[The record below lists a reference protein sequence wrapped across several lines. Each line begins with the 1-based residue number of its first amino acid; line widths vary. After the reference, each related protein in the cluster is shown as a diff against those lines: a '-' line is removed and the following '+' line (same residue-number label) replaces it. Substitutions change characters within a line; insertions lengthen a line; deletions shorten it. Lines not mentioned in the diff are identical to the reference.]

1 MITRKQLLKTLLPG
15 LNKLFGLKYRRLK
28 SGENM
33 NYADVVPR
41 KSHADFVNPS
51 FESLVRK
58 YFYQRGYLRTEA
70 PRLET
75 VVNKPYAGS
84 GGKEFPLGNRRYG
97 RRRYYVENKGTV
109 TVKLDERVL
118 GYVHTDDSF
127 TFAIP
132 PFQGDQALLNRL
144 FPSFALFSD
153 SRRGGVVLMMR
164 KHWSDSKIAHPVF
177 GGLRVKLNDLTL
189 HESCGYHVEV
199 KHLDRKLTKQIRDK
213 YDNELKAARGFFMA
227 ASAENILNDMKESAF
242 SVYRDRD
249 MYMKIVNHAERY
261 ITNAY
266 GWRRNWLDRID
277 MHRIDMHRKEI
288 FDNAKSNTL
297 DTIYREEGAFATK
310 ILEAGQPIPSGNWGF
325 TVHIHKPLL

>member
-1 MITRKQLLKTLLPG
+1 MITRKQLLKELLPG

-28 SGENM
+28 PGENM
-33 NYADVVPR
+33 NYADVFPR

-51 FESLVRK
+51 FETLVRR
-58 YFYQRGYLRTEA
+58 YFYQTEA

-84 GGKEFPLGNRRYG
+84 GGKEFPLGHRRYG

-109 TVKLDERVL
+109 TIKLDERVL

-144 FPSFALFSD
+144 FPSFSLFSD
-153 SRRGGVVLMMR
+153 SRRGGVVLMMK
-164 KHWSDSKIAHPVF
+164 KHWSDSKISHPVF

-189 HESCGYHVEV
+189 HESCGYHIEV
-199 KHLDRKLTKQIRDK
+199 IHLDRKLTKQIRDK

-227 ASAENILNDMKESAF
+227 ASAENILNDMKEGAF
-242 SVYRDRD
+242 SIDQD
-249 MYMKIVNHAERY
+249 MYTKIVLQAHRSHKYFANP
-261 ITNAY
+261 Y
-266 GWRRNWLDRID
+266 GWRRNLTDKID
-277 MHRIDMHRKEI
+277 MHRSEI
-288 FDNAKSNTL
+288 FDNAKSHVL
-297 DTIYREEGAFATK
+297 DTIYREEEAFSTK
-310 ILEAGQPIPSGNWGF
+310 ILEAGQRIPSGNWGF
-325 TVHIHKPLL
+325 SVHIHKPLL

>member
-28 SGENM
+28 PGENM
-33 NYADVVPR
+33 NYADVFPR

-51 FESLVRK
+51 FETLVRR
-58 YFYQRGYLRTEA
+58 YFYQTEA

-84 GGKEFPLGNRRYG
+84 GGKEFPLGHRRYG

-109 TVKLDERVL
+109 TIKLDERVL

-127 TFAIP
+127 TFAIA

-144 FPSFALFSD
+144 FPSFGLISD
-153 SRRGGVVLMMR
+153 SRRGGVVLKMAR
-164 KHWSDSKIAHPVF
+164 HWSDSKIVHPVF

-189 HESCGYHVEV
+189 HESCGYHVEI

-227 ASAENILNDMKESAF
+227 ASAENIINDMKESAF

-249 MYMKIVNHAERY
+249 MYMKIVSQAERY
-261 ITNAY
+261 ISNAY
-266 GWRRNWLDRID
+266 GYGWWRNKVEK
-277 MHRIDMHRKEI
+277 IDMHRKEI

-297 DTIYREEGAFATK
+297 DTIYREEEAFATK

-325 TVHIHKPLL
+325 SVHIHKPLL

>member
-1 MITRKQLLKTLLPG
+1 VNFAINNSRS
-15 LNKLFGLKYRRLK
+15 F

-33 NYADVVPR
+33 NYADVFPR

-51 FESLVRK
+51 FETLVRR
-58 YFYQRGYLRTEA
+58 YFYQTEA

-84 GGKEFPLGNRRYG
+84 GGKEFPLGHRRYG

-109 TVKLDERVL
+109 TIKLDERVL

-127 TFAIP
+127 TFAIA

-144 FPSFALFSD
+144 FPSFGLISD
-153 SRRGGVVLMMR
+153 SRRGGVVLKMAR
-164 KHWSDSKIAHPVF
+164 HWSDSKIVHPVF

-189 HESCGYHVEV
+189 HESCGYHVEI

-227 ASAENILNDMKESAF
+227 ASAENIINDMKESAF

-249 MYMKIVNHAERY
+249 MYMKIVSQTERY
-261 ITNAY
+261 ISNAY
-266 GWRRNWLDRID
+266 GYGWWRNKVEK
-277 MHRIDMHRKEI
+277 IDMHRKEI

-297 DTIYREEGAFATK
+297 DTIYREEEAFATK

-325 TVHIHKPLL
+325 SVHIHKPLL